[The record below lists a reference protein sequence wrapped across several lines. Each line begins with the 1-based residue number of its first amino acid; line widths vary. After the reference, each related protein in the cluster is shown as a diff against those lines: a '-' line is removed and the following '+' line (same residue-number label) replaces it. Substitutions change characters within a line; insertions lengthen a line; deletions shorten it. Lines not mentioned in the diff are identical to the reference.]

1 MRRSGD
7 RFCRSASPDELSN
20 SNSAERLWERCL
32 QGFSLR
38 LPSLTEL
45 CGGFRLYLQHLNDK
59 TTQTQGSFMSSA
71 FIQAA
76 VILLREG
83 LEAMLVIAA
92 LAGYLTRVGASHRIA
107 ALYGGALAAIAASLV
122 AAWLFAVLNSGEH
135 SDIMEGIIILIA
147 AGLMLYVS
155 GWLMVKQDPRGWQD
169 YLAEKANHALAQDTV
184 WAVGALAFLAV
195 FREGAETVL
204 FINALAT
211 AEGGWSGGL
220 FAGLAIA
227 TVGLAILF
235 YFINLIVQKIPLRP
249 LFIVTSAFLFL
260 MAIKFIGEAVQE
272 FQEQSILPFTELKSM
287 AWLDAI
293 GLNPTMEALSA
304 QFLVILFALATYS
317 VFQRNSRLTRADKEA
332 IRVAKP

>member
-1 MRRSGD
+1 MRCRGIWRCRSG
-7 RFCRSASPDELSN
+7 SPADLSN
-20 SNSAERLWERCL
+20 SNFAGRPAGPVFK
-32 QGFSLR
+32 GFGSLAG
-38 LPSLTEL
+38 PLTKL
-45 CGGFRLYLQHLNDK
+45 CRTPPLYLKVLDDK
-59 TTQTQGSFMSSA
+59 TGQTRGSLMSSA
-71 FIQAA
+71 FIQSA

-92 LAGYLTRVGASHRIA
+92 LAGYLTKAGAAHRVQ

-147 AGLMLYVS
+147 SGLMLYVS

-169 YLAEKANHALAQDTV
+169 YLAQKASHALAQDTV

-211 AEGGWSGGL
+211 TEGGWSAGL
-220 FAGLAIA
+220 FAGLGVA
-227 TVGLAILF
+227 TVGLAVLF
-235 YFINLIVQKIPLRP
+235 YFINMIAQRIPLRP
-249 LFIVTSAFLFL
+249 LFIITSAFLFA

-272 FQEQSILPFTELKSM
+272 FQEQSVLPFTELKSLS
-287 AWLDAI
+287 WFDAI
-293 GLNPTMEALSA
+293 GLNPTVEALSA
-304 QFLVILFALATYS
+304 QLLVILFALATYS
-317 VFQRNSRLTRADKEA
+317 VFVRNSRLAREDKAMRA
-332 IRVAKP
+332 AKP